1 MLEVTNV
8 KVTKVES
15 GSRVKAVAT
24 ITIDNCFVVHNI
36 KVLED
41 KYKGLFI
48 VMPSQRL
55 PDGSFKDIAHP
66 INTQT
71 RNSIQDII
79 LEEYSNVLEEYS
91 R

>member
-8 KVTKVES
+8 KVTKVETTN
-15 GSRVKAVAT
+15 RVRAIAT

-48 VMPSQRL
+48 VMPSQRM

-66 INTQT
+66 INTEA
-71 RNSIQDII
+71 RDKIQKAI
-79 LEEYSNVLEEYS
+79 LEEYDK
-91 R
+91 

>member
-1 MLEVTNV
+1 MQITNV
-8 KVTKVES
+8 NITKVES
-15 GSRVKAVAT
+15 TSRVRAVAT
-24 ITIDNCFVVHNI
+24 ITIDNCFAVHNI

-41 KYKGLFI
+41 RTGKMFI

-66 INTQT
+66 INAQT